1 MTSWPGTS
9 QACAAGPSL
18 LPAGAEV
25 AIAPASLPIPAAT
38 FAFAVGH
45 HMQPIASAPVV
56 VTWCGQYKG
65 RYPAMDLVQR
75 INVYRLDN
83 GNWDCYRVDE
93 LQAA

>member
-1 MTSWPGTS
+1 
-9 QACAAGPSL
+9 
-18 LPAGAEV
+18 
-25 AIAPASLPIPAAT
+25 
-38 FAFAVGH
+38 
-45 HMQPIASAPVV
+45 MQPIASAPVV

-83 GNWDCYRVDE
+83 GNWDCYRVHE